1 MKEISSKNCI
11 YCGKQFKNNN
21 FIVEL
26 PCGCR
31 LCEKECFFKL
41 VSKCLEIQSEFGY
54 MCVCTKFYNCYNLLE
69 LLYKLNLFMIKA
81 FDDKILSIFGV
92 ISFSFCCICS
102 KYYNEKDEYIFISY
116 ENDKKEIKKSDFN
129 DFVLDL
135 KLLHFVCKPCF
146 NKFYNNSFE
155 CKICNFKHKNLGKN
169 KENINITEEEEK
181 NKKFKDFYNYDNN
194 YNNNYNNKSYNH
206 KHNHIHIHN
215 PSHNQCF
222 YNHNHNHNHIH
233 NQSYNYNNNYN
244 NGNSNFIRYLRNIY
258 YRFQN
263 YINHP

>member
-1 MKEISSKNCI
+1 
-11 YCGKQFKNNN
+11 
-21 FIVEL
+21 
-26 PCGCR
+26 
-31 LCEKECFFKL
+31 
-41 VSKCLEIQSEFGY
+41 
-54 MCVCTKFYNCYNLLE
+54 
-69 LLYKLNLFMIKA
+69 MIKA

-169 KENINITEEEEK
+169 KENINITEIEN
-181 NKKFKDFYNYDNN
+181 NKKIINKYEYVNNNNNKFDNNYDNN
-194 YNNNYNNKSYNH
+194 YYNKSNA
-206 KHNHIHIHN
+206 HNFHN
-215 PSHNQCF
+215 KSQSHNQN
-222 YNHNHNHNHIH
+222 YNQCYH
-233 NQSYNYNNNYN
+233 NQIHIILW
-244 NGNSNFIRYLRNIY
+244 NF
-258 YRFQN
+258 
-263 YINHP
+263 

>member
-1 MKEISSKNCI
+1 M
-11 YCGKQFKNNN
+11 GNNLNMIDN
-21 FIVEL
+21 FIVEI

-181 NKKFKDFYNYDNN
+181 NKKLKDFYNYD
-194 YNNNYNNKSYNH
+194 
-206 KHNHIHIHN
+206 
-215 PSHNQCF
+215 
-222 YNHNHNHNHIH
+222 
-233 NQSYNYNNNYN
+233 NNYN